1 MVQIRPPKNRTTAAK
16 DIRAKNY
23 VNRLPKARRGQ
34 QIGVG
39 TAGGAVS
46 GRTAAGRV
54 LGGWADTRWLGGQKN
69 AKGGWYMGQETN
81 AALRRKL
88 RTQRAAYEELLGL
101 AGAIMAALC
110 VRRGD
115 GGTLRLPKQDVHDA
129 LTRYEFAAA
138 AEGEDYVLSYRER
151 GT

>member
-16 DIRAKNY
+16 ESCTKHY
-23 VNRLPKARRGQ
+23 VNLLPEEAQGQ
-34 QIGVG
+34 QMGVCSRQRN
-39 TAGGAVS
+39 GGRPV
-46 GRTAAGRV
+46 AGRAEKTQKED
-54 LGGWADTRWLGGQKN
+54 GTWDRRQTRRCGASCARSARPTRSCWGS
-69 AKGGWYMGQETN
+69 
-81 AALRRKL
+81 
-88 RTQRAAYEELLGL
+88 

>member
-1 MVQIRPPKNRTTAAK
+1 
-16 DIRAKNY
+16 
-23 VNRLPKARRGQ
+23 
-34 QIGVG
+34 
-39 TAGGAVS
+39 
-46 GRTAAGRV
+46 
-54 LGGWADTRWLGGQKN
+54 
-69 AKGGWYMGQETN
+69 MGQETN

-138 AEGEDYVLSYRER
+138 AEGRGLRALVPGAQDLMDLEGEEARILEQLAEMAADTTVKPELRLKAAGMVLGQASDKDTGEAEPQVLRFEGALEQWSR
-151 GT
+151 